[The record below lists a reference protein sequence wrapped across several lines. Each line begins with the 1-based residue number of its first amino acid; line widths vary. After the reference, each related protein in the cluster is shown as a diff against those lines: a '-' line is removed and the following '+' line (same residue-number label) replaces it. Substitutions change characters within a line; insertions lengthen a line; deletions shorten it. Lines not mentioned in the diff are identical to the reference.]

1 VRALRQLYEVFFFSV
16 ICCGSHLLCP
26 LDGIIIFEIAT
37 SQLWGMGIRA
47 VAVVAPL
54 FFFIWGARE
63 TFRFFKNARS

>member
-1 VRALRQLYEVFFFSV
+1 MKWFFLASFVAALIRSV
-16 ICCGSHLLCP
+16 LWT
-26 LDGIIIFEIAT
+26 GIIIFEIAT

-47 VAVVAPL
+47 VAGVAPL